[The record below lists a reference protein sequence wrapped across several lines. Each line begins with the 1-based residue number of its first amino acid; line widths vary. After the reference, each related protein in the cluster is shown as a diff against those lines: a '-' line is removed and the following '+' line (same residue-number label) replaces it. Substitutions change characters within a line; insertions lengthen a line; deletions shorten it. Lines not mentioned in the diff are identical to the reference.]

1 MFDKPEANHTLG
13 LELDGSL
20 LKGAQ
25 MSLVKGIPTLDHFFH
40 IDLKNPRVPTEL
52 VNPFDIGDEGAKL
65 RKSTQDCLT
74 VTSLD
79 SDEILIRSLDI
90 KLKKERDID
99 AVLAFQA
106 EPLLPFPLENA
117 ILERIPISQNDDGTL
132 LTVLAA
138 RKDHIQQHLERW
150 NNWQIDPEVV
160 SSIPVSLAL
169 FSKFVVESQDPHFV
183 LHLGNA
189 WTTCVLV
196 KEGKLLAAQSSH
208 IGLDSI
214 FEAFS
219 QDNTSYSP
227 EISTLDFSAITQ
239 DSHPHLY
246 AALDTWQRAIARLLS
261 ALSKQSKTFEVSD
274 ILVTGEGVILGNI
287 ASKISQKAK
296 KKLIEF
302 PVPAGFN
309 TSATEIASYAIPI
322 GSALSALPPSQG
334 QINFRQQ
341 ELAYPHP
348 WRRLKKTIAL
358 YLSLCLFLAIAFY
371 LFGNAYIGK
380 QEDLLRQDFVNLLSS
395 MNKSYPAFETEY
407 ERKTGL
413 ISANNEGI
421 IKAEAL
427 TPTEISERLSYLQ
440 KDLKEGPDSF
450 PLQPNVPRVSDVLAW
465 LSTHP
470 NIAGAKENKPEE
482 LSPLLQIDSFSYSMV
497 KRPELKKKLEKYQ
510 VKVEIEFTAPTAK
523 LAREFHDALIA
534 PNELVDPKGEVK
546 WNANKG
552 KYRASFFLKD
562 KTVYTGP

>member
-25 MSLVKGIPTLDHFFH
+25 ISLVKGIPTLDHFFH
-40 IDLKNPRVPTEL
+40 IDLKNPRVPEEL

-65 RKSTQDCLT
+65 RKSTQDHLI

-117 ILERIPISQNDDGTL
+117 ILDRITASQNDEGTL
-132 LTVLAA
+132 LTLLAA

-150 NNWQIDPEVV
+150 NNWLIDPEVV

-169 FSKFVVESQDPHFV
+169 FSKFVVASQDPHFV

-189 WTTCVLV
+189 WTTCILV

-214 FEAFS
+214 IEAYPKDIPGFPFEIPS
-219 QDNTSYSP
+219 
-227 EISTLDFSAITQ
+227 LDFSTISQ
-239 DSHPHLY
+239 ESHPNLY
-246 AALDTWQRAIARLLS
+246 AALDIWQREISRLFS
-261 ALSKQSKTFEVSD
+261 ALSKQSKSFEISN
-274 ILVTGEGVILGNI
+274 ILVTGEGITLDNI
-287 ASKISQKAK
+287 ASTICQKANK
-296 KKLIEF
+296 TPIEF
-302 PVPAGFN
+302 TVPKGFN
-309 TSATEIASYAIPI
+309 TTSTEMSSYAIPI
-322 GSALSALPPSQG
+322 GSALSALPPAQG

-348 WRRLKKTIAL
+348 WRRLKQPIAL
-358 YLSLCLFLAIAFY
+358 YLGLCLALALAFY
-371 LFGNAYIGK
+371 LFGNAYVGK

-395 MNKSYPAFETEY
+395 MNKSYPAFEKEY
-407 ERKTGL
+407 EHKAGL
-413 ISANNEGI
+413 IGANDEGI
-421 IKAEAL
+421 IKVEDL
-427 TPTEISERLSYLQ
+427 TPSGISDRLSYLQ

-482 LSPLLQIDSFSYSMV
+482 LSPLLQIDSFNYSMV
-497 KRPELKKKLEKYQ
+497 KRPELKKKQEKYQ

-562 KTVYTGP
+562 KTAYP